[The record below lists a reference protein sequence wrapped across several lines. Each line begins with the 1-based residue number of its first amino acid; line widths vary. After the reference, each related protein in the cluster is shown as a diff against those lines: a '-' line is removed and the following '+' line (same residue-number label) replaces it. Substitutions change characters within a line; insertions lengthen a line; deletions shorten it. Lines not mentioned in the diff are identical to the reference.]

1 MDEATPYA
9 LHAQAA
15 RRALADSGLDRA
27 LIDGLA
33 SAGLGTLAP
42 VEVAEYLGLRP
53 TWVDSTS
60 VGGATWEVMAAHAA
74 DAIAQRRANAV
85 LLVYGS
91 TARADIKAR
100 RRTSDLSFG
109 ARGPLQ
115 FEVPYGHTLIAKY
128 AMAARRHMHQYGTT
142 LEQLAQVAVQ
152 ARANAAANPDALYRE
167 PITVEDV
174 LSGPM
179 IADPFT
185 KLHCCVR
192 SDGGCAV
199 LLVGEEYV
207 PDLARHPVWVLGA
220 GTAVSHTTMS
230 EWEDFTVSPAAVSG
244 RAAFERAGVTPR
256 DIDLA
261 EIYDAFTYMTL
272 VTLEDLGFCAKGEGG
287 AFVAEGRLLRDGS
300 LPVNT
305 DGGGLSACHPGM
317 RGLFLL
323 VEAVRQLRGEA
334 DEARAV
340 GGADEARA
348 VGGADEA
355 RAVGEADETCA
366 VGEADEV
373 RAVGGA
379 DEVRAAG
386 EADEVRAAGEADE
399 VRAVGEADEV
409 RAAGEADEAG
419 VAGATG
425 AAAGGRQVRRADGS
439 LPELAVASGT
449 GGWFCSSG
457 TVVLGRG

>member
-1 MDEATPYA
+1 MAATARAPRPVAVVGVALSDTGRVDGVTPYA

-15 RRALADSGLDRA
+15 RRALADSGLERGVV
-27 LIDGLA
+27 DGFG
-33 SAGLGTLAP
+33 SAGLGVLAP
-42 VEVAEYLGLRP
+42 VQVAEYLGLRP

-60 VGGATWEVMAAHAA
+60 VGGATWEVMAAHAV
-74 DAIAQRRANAV
+74 DAIAAGHANAV

-91 TARADIKAR
+91 TARADIRAG
-100 RRTSDLSFG
+100 RRTSNLSFG
-109 ARGPLQ
+109 GRGPLQ
-115 FEVPYGHTLIAKY
+115 FEVPYGHTLVAKY

-142 LEQLAQVAVQ
+142 LEQLAEVAVQ
-152 ARANAAANPDALYRE
+152 ARANAATNPDAMFRD
-167 PITVEDV
+167 PITVDDV
-174 LSGPM
+174 LAGPM

-185 KLHCCVR
+185 KLHCCIR

-199 LLVGEEYV
+199 LLAAAEYV
-207 PDLARHPVWVLGA
+207 PDTVKPPVWVLGS

-244 RAAFERAGVTPR
+244 RTAFERAGVRPA

-287 AFVAEGRLLRDGS
+287 AFVEKGRLLTGGA

-334 DEARAV
+334 
-340 GGADEARA
+340 GPG
-348 VGGADEA
+348 
-355 RAVGEADETCA
+355 
-366 VGEADEV
+366 
-373 RAVGGA
+373 
-379 DEVRAAG
+379 
-386 EADEVRAAGEADE
+386 
-399 VRAVGEADEV
+399 
-409 RAAGEADEAG
+409 
-419 VAGATG
+419 
-425 AAAGGRQVRRADGS
+425 QVRRADGT

-457 TVVLGRG
+457 TVVLGRERG

>member
-1 MDEATPYA
+1 MPRSQRPPRKVAVVGISLSDCGRVDGPTPYA

-15 RRALADSGLDRA
+15 RRALADSGLGRDVV
-27 LIDGLA
+27 DGLA

-42 VEVAEYLGLRP
+42 AEVAEYLGLRP
-53 TWVDSTS
+53 RWVDSTA

-74 DAIAQRRANAV
+74 DAIAAGHANAV

-91 TARADIKAR
+91 TARADIRAG

-128 AMAARRHMHQYGTT
+128 AMAARRHMHEYGTT
-142 LEQLAQVAVQ
+142 EEQLAEVAVQ
-152 ARANAAANPDALYRE
+152 ARANASHNPDAMFRD
-167 PITVEDV
+167 PITVDDV
-174 LSGPM
+174 LSGPV

-185 KLHCCVR
+185 KLHCCIR

-199 LLVGEEYV
+199 LLAAEEYV
-207 PDLARHPVWVLGA
+207 PDTAKAPVWVLGT
-220 GTAVSHTTMS
+220 GEHVSHTTMS
-230 EWEDFTVSPAAVSG
+230 EWDDFTVSPAAVSG
-244 RAAFERAGVTPR
+244 RLAFERAGVRPG
-256 DIDLA
+256 DIDIA
-261 EIYDAFTYMTL
+261 EVYDAFTYMTL

-287 AFVAEGRLLRDGS
+287 EFVGKGRLRLDGE

-334 DEARAV
+334 
-340 GGADEARA
+340 GGH
-348 VGGADEA
+348 
-355 RAVGEADETCA
+355 
-366 VGEADEV
+366 
-373 RAVGGA
+373 
-379 DEVRAAG
+379 
-386 EADEVRAAGEADE
+386 
-399 VRAVGEADEV
+399 
-409 RAAGEADEAG
+409 
-419 VAGATG
+419 
-425 AAAGGRQVRRADGS
+425 QVRRTDGS
-439 LPELAVASGT
+439 VPELAVASGT

-457 TVVLGRG
+457 TVVLGR

>member
-1 MDEATPYA
+1 MPTTSRNRTGRRVAVVGISLSDCGRVDGATPYS

-27 LIDGLA
+27 LIDGLG

-53 TWVDSTS
+53 RWVDSTS

-74 DAIAQRRANAV
+74 DAIAAGHANAV

-91 TARADIKAR
+91 TARADIKAG
-100 RRTSDLSFG
+100 RRTSNLSFG

-115 FEVPYGHTLIAKY
+115 FEVPYGHTLVAKY
-128 AMAARRHMHQYGTT
+128 AMAARRHMHAYGTT
-142 LEQLAQVAVQ
+142 LEQLAEVAVQ
-152 ARANAAANPDALYRE
+152 ARANAAHNPEAMFRD
-167 PITVEDV
+167 PVTVDDV
-174 LSGPM
+174 LGGPM

-185 KLHCCVR
+185 KLHCCIR
-192 SDGGCAV
+192 SDGGSAV
-199 LLVGEEYV
+199 LLAAEEYV
-207 PDLARHPVWVLGA
+207 PDTAKAPVWILGT
-220 GTAVSHTTMS
+220 GEHVSHTTMS

-244 RAAFERAGVTPR
+244 RLAFERAGVRPA
-256 DIDLA
+256 DVDLA

-287 AFVAEGRLLRDGS
+287 AFVEKGRLTVGGG

-334 DEARAV
+334 P
-340 GGADEARA
+340 GA
-348 VGGADEA
+348 
-355 RAVGEADETCA
+355 
-366 VGEADEV
+366 
-373 RAVGGA
+373 
-379 DEVRAAG
+379 
-386 EADEVRAAGEADE
+386 
-399 VRAVGEADEV
+399 
-409 RAAGEADEAG
+409 
-419 VAGATG
+419 
-425 AAAGGRQVRRADGS
+425 QVRRADGS

>member
-1 MDEATPYA
+1 MTPGKRKVAVVGVALSDCGRVDEATPYA

-15 RRALADSGLDRA
+15 RRAVADAGLDRS
-27 LIDGLA
+27 LIDGFA

-53 TWVDSTS
+53 TWADSTS
-60 VGGATWEVMAAHAA
+60 VGGSTWEVMAAHAA
-74 DAIAQRRANAV
+74 DAIAAGHANAV

-91 TARADIKAR
+91 TARADIKAG
-100 RRTSDLSFG
+100 RRTGNLPFG

-142 LEQLAQVAVQ
+142 LEQLASVAVQ
-152 ARANAAANPDALYRE
+152 ARANAAANPEAMFRD
-167 PITVEDV
+167 PITVDDV

-185 KLHCCVR
+185 KLHCCIR
-192 SDGGCAV
+192 SDGGAAV
-199 LLVGEEYV
+199 LLAAEEYV
-207 PDLARHPVWVLGA
+207 RDCRTAPVWVLGT
-220 GTAVSHTTMS
+220 GEHVSHTTMS
-230 EWEDFTVSPAAVSG
+230 EWADFTVSPAAVSG
-244 RAAFERAGVTPR
+244 RLAFERAGVRPQ

-287 AFVAEGRLLRDGS
+287 AFVDAEKGRLLVGGE

-305 DGGGLSACHPGM
+305 DGGGLSAQHPGM

-334 DEARAV
+334 
-340 GGADEARA
+340 
-348 VGGADEA
+348 
-355 RAVGEADETCA
+355 GE
-366 VGEADEV
+366 
-373 RAVGGA
+373 
-379 DEVRAAG
+379 
-386 EADEVRAAGEADE
+386 
-399 VRAVGEADEV
+399 
-409 RAAGEADEAG
+409 
-419 VAGATG
+419 
-425 AAAGGRQVRRADGS
+425 GRQVRKPDGG
-439 LPELAVASGT
+439 LPGLAVASGT

>member
-1 MDEATPYA
+1 MATPRRRVAIVGISLSDCGRVDGPTPYA

-15 RRALADSGLDRA
+15 RRALADSGLDRSV
-27 LIDGLA
+27 IDGFG

-42 VEVAEYLGLRP
+42 AEVAEYLGLRP
-53 TWVDSTS
+53 RWVDSTA

-74 DAIAQRRANAV
+74 DAIAAGHANAV

-100 RRTSDLSFG
+100 RRTSNLSFG
-109 ARGPLQ
+109 SRGPLQ

-128 AMAARRHMHQYGTT
+128 AMAARRHMHEYGTT
-142 LEQLAQVAVQ
+142 LEQLASVAVQ
-152 ARANAAANPDALYRE
+152 ARANAAANPDAMFRD
-167 PITVEDV
+167 PITVDEV
-174 LSGPM
+174 LDGPV

-185 KLHCCVR
+185 KLHCCIR

-199 LLVGEEYV
+199 LIAAEEYV
-207 PDLARHPVWVLGA
+207 RDCAKDPVWILGT
-220 GTAVSHTTMS
+220 GEYVSHTTMS
-230 EWEDFTVSPAAVSG
+230 QWEDFTVSPAAVSG
-244 RAAFERAGVTPR
+244 RLAFERAGVTPA
-256 DIDLA
+256 DIDIA

-287 AFVAEGRLLRDGS
+287 PFVEKGRLKLDGE

-334 DEARAV
+334 D
-340 GGADEARA
+340 GH
-348 VGGADEA
+348 
-355 RAVGEADETCA
+355 
-366 VGEADEV
+366 
-373 RAVGGA
+373 
-379 DEVRAAG
+379 
-386 EADEVRAAGEADE
+386 
-399 VRAVGEADEV
+399 
-409 RAAGEADEAG
+409 
-419 VAGATG
+419 
-425 AAAGGRQVRRADGS
+425 QVCKADGG
-439 LPELAVASGT
+439 PPRLAVASGT

-457 TVVLGRG
+457 TVVLSRD

>member
-1 MDEATPYA
+1 MTPGNRNVAVVGVALSDCGRVEDATPYA

-15 RRALADSGLDRA
+15 RRALADAGLDRS
-27 LIDGLA
+27 LVDGLA

-74 DAIAQRRANAV
+74 DAIAAGHANAV

-91 TARADIKAR
+91 TARADIKAG
-100 RRTSDLSFG
+100 RRTGTLSFG
-109 ARGPLQ
+109 TRGPLQ
-115 FEVPYGHTLIAKY
+115 FEAPYGHTLIAKY
-128 AMAARRHMHQYGTT
+128 AMAARRHQLEHGTT
-142 LEQLAQVAVQ
+142 IEQLASVAVQ
-152 ARANAAANPDALYRE
+152 ARANAALNPEAMFRD

-174 LSGPM
+174 MGGPM

-185 KLHCCVR
+185 RLHCCIR
-192 SDGGCAV
+192 SDGGAAV
-199 LLVGEEYV
+199 LLAAEEYV
-207 PDLARHPVWVLGA
+207 QDCRTSPVWILGT
-220 GTAVSHTTMS
+220 GEHVSHASMS
-230 EWEDFTVSPAAVSG
+230 EWPDFTVSPAAISG
-244 RAAFERAGVTPR
+244 RLAFQRAGVRPD

-272 VTLEDLGFCAKGEGG
+272 VTLEDLGFCGKGEGG
-287 AFVAEGRLLRDGS
+287 AFVEKGRLLVEGGE

-305 DGGGLSACHPGM
+305 DGGGLSAQHPGM

-334 DEARAV
+334 
-340 GGADEARA
+340 GA
-348 VGGADEA
+348 
-355 RAVGEADETCA
+355 
-366 VGEADEV
+366 
-373 RAVGGA
+373 
-379 DEVRAAG
+379 
-386 EADEVRAAGEADE
+386 
-399 VRAVGEADEV
+399 
-409 RAAGEADEAG
+409 
-419 VAGATG
+419 
-425 AAAGGRQVRRADGS
+425 RQVRRRGGGG

-457 TVVLGRG
+457 TVVLGRTRA